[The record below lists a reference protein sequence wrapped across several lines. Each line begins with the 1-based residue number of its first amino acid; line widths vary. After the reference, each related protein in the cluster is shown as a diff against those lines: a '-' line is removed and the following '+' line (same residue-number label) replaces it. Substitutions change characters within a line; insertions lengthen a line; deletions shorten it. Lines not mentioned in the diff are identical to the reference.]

1 VLGLCSLYTI
11 VDAMNGI
18 DQGMAD
24 EELQPLVDDAGWRD
38 P

>member
-1 VLGLCSLYTI
+1 
-11 VDAMNGI
+11 MNGI